1 MLRAPSAWAAR
12 GLAEAARAAGRA
24 PDAATHAL
32 EAHRLA
38 PGEWRLAAEALARLL
53 DDDRP
58 GDALALVAAMAPSMR
73 ARGRIRLLEAWA
85 ALGTGDLDRVDAILT
100 AGLEIADLRE
110 GERSIDQLW
119 RAAFPDRDVPAEYD
133 FRMVAD

>member
-1 MLRAPSAWAAR
+1 MGGPR
-12 GLAEAARAAGRA
+12 AGRGGPRRRA
-24 PDAATHAL
+24 IADAATHAL

-38 PGEWRLAAEALARLL
+38 PGEWRLAAEAVDRLL

-85 ALGTGDLDRVDAILT
+85 ALGAGDPDRADAILA

>member
-1 MLRAPSAWAAR
+1 MPLGVRPTPRRTPSRRTASHPASGASPPKRSPACSTTSDRATRS
-12 GLAEAARAAGRA
+12 
-24 PDAATHAL
+24 
-32 EAHRLA
+32 
-38 PGEWRLAAEALARLL
+38 
-53 DDDRP
+53 
-58 GDALALVAAMAPSMR
+58 ALVAALAPSMR

-85 ALGTGDLDRVDAILT
+85 ALGAGDLGRVDAILA